1 MQIVEAIGTD
11 GEDRLAAL
19 AGFCSLGFGLGT
31 YDFLS
36 AFAP

>member
-1 MQIVEAIGTD
+1 MGMVALFSIIAG
-11 GEDRLAAL
+11 LAAL

-31 YDFLS
+31 YHFLS